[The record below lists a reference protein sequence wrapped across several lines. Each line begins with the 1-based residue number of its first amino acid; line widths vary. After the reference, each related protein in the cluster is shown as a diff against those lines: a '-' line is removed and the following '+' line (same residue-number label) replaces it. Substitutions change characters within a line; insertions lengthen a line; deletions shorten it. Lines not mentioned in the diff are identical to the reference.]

1 MKFNSA
7 LFLISF
13 SASSYGA
20 FAFTTCAFSSYSSLS
35 TKHRH
40 HHVAQRKITSCSSLS
55 VNKETEDAFSAFA
68 ESLDEDDLFNDNESR
83 SKSNAFQD
91 SKTDDMYNKKTWQ
104 ENVEALLDP
113 TTPLAKRQILLTDL
127 LNSNENIR
135 DDVLTALRERKV
147 CKMYTFIVLDKR
159 IEYG

>member
-7 LFLISF
+7 LFLISL
-13 SASSYGA
+13 SASSFYVA
-20 FAFTTCAFSSYSSLS
+20 FAFTTSAFSSYSSLS
-35 TKHRH
+35 TNNRH
-40 HHVAQRKITSCSSLS
+40 HTTQRKITSCSSLS

-83 SKSNAFQD
+83 STSNAFQD
-91 SKTDDMYNKKTWQ
+91 SKTDDIYKTKTWQ
-104 ENVEALLDP
+104 ENVESLLDP

-135 DDVLTALRERKV
+135 EDVLTALRERKV
-147 CKMYTFIVLDKR
+147 CKNVYTFIVL
-159 IEYG
+159 

>member
-7 LFLISF
+7 LFLFSF
-13 SASSYGA
+13 SPSSYGA
-20 FAFTTCAFSSYSSLS
+20 FAFTMSASSSHSPLS
-35 TKHRH
+35 TNRH
-40 HHVAQRKITSCSSLS
+40 HATQRKITSCSSLS

-68 ESLDEDDLFNDNESR
+68 ESLDEDDLFNDNEGS
-83 SKSNAFQD
+83 SNSNAFED
-91 SKTDDMYNKKTWQ
+91 SNGDDMYNQKTWQ

-135 DDVLTALRERKV
+135 EDVLTALRERKV
-147 CKMYTFIVLDKR
+147 CIMNEFYHFLR
-159 IEYG
+159 IEK